1 MFVAKNLNLKAILII
16 VSVLTPVFSFANDMG
31 FDGYHEMI
39 KGDVNSEF
47 TIVEYASFTCP
58 HCASFHKEVVP
69 HLEPYINEGK
79 LKFIYREVYFDAP
92 GLWAGLLARCADK
105 QMYFGIVDLLYKKQE
120 RWASGTSE
128 KEILTE
134 LFSIGRQVGLKEEK
148 INLCLKNKEK
158 SLKLIDAYL
167 KNSKADNITT
177 TPSVLFDGELITYS
191 SFDDLKLKLDVLLN

>member
-1 MFVAKNLNLKAILII
+1 MLFKILRSIFHIPAFYILMTTFSVAESEGKNKYLDMSMGSENASVTLI
-16 VSVLTPVFSFANDMG
+16 
-31 FDGYHEMI
+31 
-39 KGDVNSEF
+39 
-47 TIVEYASFTCP
+47 EYASFTCP
-58 HCASFHKEVVP
+58 HCAEFHNDVFPSIKKE
-69 HLEPYINEGK
+69 YIDTNK
-79 LKFIYREVYFDAP
+79 VKFIYREVYFDAP